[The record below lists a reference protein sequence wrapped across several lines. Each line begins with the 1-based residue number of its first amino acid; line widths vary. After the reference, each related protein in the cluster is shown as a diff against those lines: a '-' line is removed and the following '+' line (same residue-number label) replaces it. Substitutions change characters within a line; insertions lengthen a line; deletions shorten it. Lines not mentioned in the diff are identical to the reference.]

1 MNKAKLS
8 QVKKHRRVARTRA
21 RISGTALR
29 PRLAVF
35 RSNYYTAVQ
44 LIDDEARKTL
54 ATASS
59 KEFSGAEAKKK
70 KAEQA
75 LAVGKKI
82 AEKALAL
89 GVKQVVFDRRSYQYH
104 GRVKAVADGA
114 REAGLTI

>member
-1 MNKAKLS
+1 MNQAKKL
-8 QVKKHRRVARTRA
+8 QEKKIRRVARTRA
-21 RISGTALR
+21 RISGTTVR

-35 RSNYYTAVQ
+35 RSNQHTSVQ
-44 LIDDEARKTL
+44 LIDDTTGKTL
-54 ATASS
+54 AAVTS
-59 KEFSGAEAKKK
+59 KAVGTKQK

-82 AEKALAL
+82 AEKALVL
-89 GVKQVVFDRRSYQYH
+89 GVKKVVFDRRAYQYH